1 MAGRRFHLG
10 WFTYFG
16 QNAWNEPLGSA
27 PDPWD
32 GALHLDLARAMERA
46 CFDYM
51 LIEDTL
57 SVPFAF
63 RHSTETYLKHGIM
76 VPKHDPVPLTAIL
89 GHATRHLG
97 LVTTL
102 STMAYPPFML
112 ARLVSTLDHLTA
124 GRFGWNIVTTAENA
138 AAQNMGL
145 AEIPPRHLRYD
156 MADEY
161 VALVRQLLGSW
172 EPDAV
177 VRDVARGVYADASK
191 VHPVDFEGRWYR
203 SKGPLNTVPSPQGR
217 PAFIQA
223 GGSPRGRRFAASHAD
238 SVIAAT
244 TGTAGMKAY
253 RDDIRRLAAEAGRD
267 PDEIKVLSLVAPVVA
282 ETRAEAWEQYERALS
297 SPDYAERALA
307 LFSSFTEVDFSRFAL
322 DEPLPPLTTNAEQGA
337 LDKFCQTRPGEPP
350 SPKTLRQLLRDS
362 GTTGA
367 LELVGTPDDV
377 ADMMEAA
384 MAEVGGDGFLLTT
397 PFHRLT
403 RVYIASITDGLVP
416 ALQRRGLTRTAYGAA
431 TLRETLREF

>member
-1 MAGRRFHLG
+1 MHDKRFHLG

-16 QNAWNEPLGSA
+16 QNAWNDPLGAA
-27 PDPWD
+27 PDPWTGD
-32 GALHLDLARAMERA
+32 LHLDLARAMERA

-57 SVPFAF
+57 SIPSAF
-63 RHSTETYLKHGIM
+63 RQSMDTYLKHGIM

-89 GHATRHLG
+89 GSVTRNLG

-112 ARLVSTLDHLTA
+112 ARLISTLDHLTR
-124 GRFGWNIVTTAENA
+124 GRFGWNIVTSAEDA

-145 AEIPPRHLRYD
+145 PEMPPRQLRYD

-161 VALVRQLLGSW
+161 VDLVEKLIGTW

-177 VRDVARGVYADASK
+177 IRDTATDTYADASK
-191 VHPVDFEGRWYR
+191 VHTLNFEGRWYR
-203 SKGPLNTVPSPQGR
+203 SRGPLNTVRCPQGR

-238 SVIAAT
+238 SIIAST
-244 TGTAGMKAY
+244 TGIAGMKSY
-253 RDDIRRLAAEAGRD
+253 RDDVRKLAGDAGRN
-267 PDEIKVLSLVAPVVA
+267 PDDIKVLSLIAPVVA
-282 ETRAEAWEQYERALS
+282 ETRDQAREQYERALS
-297 SPDYAERALA
+297 SPGHAERALA
-307 LFSSFTEVDFSRFAL
+307 LFSSFTDIDFSQYDL
-322 DEPLPPLTTNAEQGA
+322 DAPLPPLTTNAEQGA
-337 LDKFCQTRPGEPP
+337 LDKFCQTRPGAPP
-350 SPKTLRQLLRDS
+350 SPKTLRQLVRDS

-377 ADMMEAA
+377 ADMMGDA
-384 MAEVGGDGFLLTT
+384 MASVGGDGFLIAT

-416 ALQRRGLTRTAYGAA
+416 ALQRRGLSRTAYTTT
-431 TLRETLREF
+431 TLRQTLNEF

>member
-1 MAGRRFHLG
+1 MQDKRFHLG

-16 QNAWNEPLGSA
+16 QNAWDDPFGSA
-27 PDPWD
+27 QDPWTGD
-32 GALHLDLARAMERA
+32 LHLDLARAMERA

-57 SVPFAF
+57 SVPSSFKGM
-63 RHSTETYLKHGIM
+63 ETYLKHAIM

-89 GHATRHLG
+89 GAATRNLG

-112 ARLVSTLDHLTA
+112 ARLISTLDHLTG
-124 GRFGWNIVTTAENA
+124 GRFGWNIVTSAENA

-161 VALVRQLLGSW
+161 VELVEKLIGTW

-177 VRDVARGVYADASK
+177 IRDRATGTYADASK
-191 VHPVDFEGRWYR
+191 VHTLDFEGRWYR
-203 SKGPLNTVPSPQGR
+203 SRGPLNTIRCPQGR

-223 GGSPRGRRFAASHAD
+223 GGSPRGRRFAAAHAD
-238 SVIAAT
+238 SIIAST
-244 TGTAGMKAY
+244 TGIDGMKSY
-253 RDDIRRLAAEAGRD
+253 RDDVRGLAEAAGRNPND
-267 PDEIKVLSLVAPVVA
+267 IKILSLIAPFVA
-282 ETRAEAWEQYERALS
+282 ETRAQAREQYERALA
-297 SPDYAERALA
+297 SPEYAERALA
-307 LFSSFTEVDFSRFAL
+307 LFSSFTDVDFSQFEL
-322 DEPLPPLTTNAEQGA
+322 DAPLPPLTTNAEQGA
-337 LDKFCQTRPGEPP
+337 LDKFCQTRPGGPP
-350 SPKTLRQLLRDS
+350 SNKTLRQLLRDS
-362 GTTGA
+362 GTTSA

-377 ADMMEAA
+377 ADMMGDA
-384 MAEVGGDGFLLTT
+384 MATVGGDGFLITT

-403 RVYIASITDGLVP
+403 RVYIHSITDGLVP
-416 ALQRRGLTRTAYGAA
+416 ALQRRGLTRTAYSTR
-431 TLRETLREF
+431 TLRETLNEF

>member
-1 MAGRRFHLG
+1 MQDKRFHLG

-16 QNAWNEPLGSA
+16 QNAWNDPLGAA
-27 PDPWD
+27 PDPWTGD
-32 GALHLDLARAMERA
+32 LHLDLARAMERA

-57 SVPFAF
+57 SIPSAF
-63 RHSTETYLKHGIM
+63 RHSMETYLKHGIM

-89 GHATRHLG
+89 GSATRNLG

-112 ARLVSTLDHLTA
+112 ARLISTLDHLTR
-124 GRFGWNIVTTAENA
+124 GRFGWNIVTSAEDA

-145 AEIPPRHLRYD
+145 PEMPPRQLRYD

-161 VALVRQLLGSW
+161 VDLVEKLIGTW

-177 VRDVARGVYADASK
+177 VRDTATGTYADASK
-191 VHPVDFEGRWYR
+191 VHTLNFEGRWYR
-203 SKGPLNTVPSPQGR
+203 SRGPLNTVRCPQGR

-223 GGSPRGRRFAASHAD
+223 GGSPRGRRFAATHAD
-238 SVIAAT
+238 SIIAST
-244 TGTAGMKAY
+244 TSIAGMKSY
-253 RDDIRRLAAEAGRD
+253 RDDVRKLAGDAGRN
-267 PDEIKVLSLVAPVVA
+267 PDDIKVLSLIAPVVA
-282 ETRAEAWEQYERALS
+282 ETREQAREQYERALS
-297 SPDYAERALA
+297 SPGYAERALA
-307 LFSSFTEVDFSRFAL
+307 LFSSFTDIDFSQYDL
-322 DEPLPPLTTNAEQGA
+322 DAPLPPLTTNAEQGA
-337 LDKFCQTRPGEPP
+337 LDKFCQTRPGSPP
-350 SPKTLRQLLRDS
+350 SSKTLRQLVRDS
-362 GTTGA
+362 GSTGA

-377 ADMMEAA
+377 ADMMGDA
-384 MAEVGGDGFLLTT
+384 MASVGGDGFLIAT

-416 ALQRRGLTRTAYGAA
+416 ALQRRGLTRTVYTTT
-431 TLRETLREF
+431 TLRQTLNEF